1 MSQNPTLL
9 KPRIEAVSAMRIA
22 FVRHNGPLNTV
33 DKTFRK
39 FVEWCG
45 DKGLLTD
52 ATKYIGV
59 THDDVV
65 SNEPVDPRYDCAV
78 TVGRDFRPQGDVEVA
93 TLEAGEYAIVT
104 YQGPY
109 WGVDAAYTWLIESW
123 LKELGRQL
131 RNAPSFEVYLN
142 DAGSVPEAQLQTDV
156 HVPLEW

>member
-22 FVRHNGPLNTV
+22 FVRHKGPLNTV

-52 ATKYIGV
+52 STKYIGV

-65 SNEPVDPRYDCAV
+65 SNEPVDQRYDCAV

-142 DAGSVPEAQLQTDV
+142 DADTVPEAQLLTDV